1 MGGAAMR
8 SAKLVAGVLGG
19 VLWVLAGAYLIKNPE
34 KARNSL
40 AGALVA
46 AGAGLIV
53 VAYVCPETPTFFRT
67 CEKT

>member
-1 MGGAAMR
+1 MR

-19 VLWVLAGAYLIKNPE
+19 VLWVLTGAYLIKNPE

-53 VAYVCPETPTFFRT
+53 VAYVLP
-67 CEKT
+67 